1 MDVCGIYTANAMT
14 KTKGQTLD
22 NIASGPYQS
31 GPALQRELQQSAMQN
46 GGDGS
51 DMHVP
56 PVCSLC
62 DFGCGSLRG
71 CAFHERIE
79 EVRVEDCIIV
89 APVDQAAHVPIE
101 R

>member
-1 MDVCGIYTANAMT
+1 MDVCGIYAANAVT
-14 KTKGQTLD
+14 KTKGQALD
-22 NIASGPYQS
+22 NIVSGPISQAPPCS
-31 GPALQRELQQSAMQN
+31 GGGNNPLCRMGAMERIP
-46 GGDGS
+46 
-51 DMHVP
+51 P

-62 DFGCGSLRG
+62 DFACSRLRC